1 MCNQTETTS
10 LPWQGGE
17 AKEVAMKTLLIL
29 LAVGLALAA
38 CDSDIQP
45 TKAPVLDQTPQT
57 DTAPKPATGGEQPP
71 PAQ

>member
-1 MCNQTETTS
+1 MQPKPNHLVAFTKERADQ
-10 LPWQGGE
+10 
-17 AKEVAMKTLLIL
+17 EVAMKRLLFL
-29 LAVGLALAA
+29 FAAGLALAA

-57 DTAPKPATGGEQPP
+57 DSAPKPATGGEQPP